1 MNMAAVFEEML
12 ESRPNVLAYIDAGS
26 EMNWGQ
32 VAHMGHELRKQL
44 ADVPDGATI
53 GILCMRAR
61 RLQLPSYAC
70 SWPAVPHEPPGK
82 AEHDDLQDGG
92 RNTACLRPRRC
103 R

>member
-53 GILCMRAR
+53 GILSHARPPVAAAFICLFMAGRA
-61 RLQLPSYAC
+61 
-70 SWPAVPHEPPGK
+70 
-82 AEHDDLQDGG
+82 
-92 RNTACLRPRRC
+92 T
-103 R
+103 